1 MNFKGIYDQW
11 VYLADAPRYKHSCA
25 SCELN
30 FYELEDFYNP
40 MCDHTVHVACMK
52 HNLIKNKI
60 VCSTCYDVFD
70 EKDISEE
77 VAEDDE

>member
-1 MNFKGIYDQW
+1 
-11 VYLADAPRYKHSCA
+11 
-25 SCELN
+25 
-30 FYELEDFYNP
+30 

-70 EKDISEE
+70 EKDISEDG
-77 VAEDDE
+77 AEDEKWI